1 MFLGTYEYR
10 IDEKGRISLPPRF
23 RDELRQGMVMTQGL
37 EKCITVYSLA
47 EWQRVSDRM
56 AAQPA
61 NRSKAR
67 RIGRFTFATAFMADL
82 DAQGRVAIPAPLR
95 RYAGIEDAVVVAG
108 VNNYFEIWSTDSWE
122 AESSLMENEAWQISE
137 GIEESTVAGPQAAA
151 PHTPVLLQASVEL
164 IKVRPGGR
172 FVDGTVGTGGHAEAI
187 LQGSSPGGPLLGI
200 DADPKALEIAGRRL
214 APYGAGGDS
223 GERQLQPPGGDLPGP

>member
-67 RIGRFTFATAFMADL
+67 RIGRFTFAAAFMADM
-82 DAQGRVAIPAPLR
+82 DAQGRVAVPAPLR
-95 RYAGIEDAVVVAG
+95 KYAGIDDAVVVAG
-108 VNNYFEIWSTDSWE
+108 VNHYFEIWSTASWE

-137 GIEESTVAGPQAAA
+137 GIEESP
-151 PHTPVLLQASVEL
+151 
-164 IKVRPGGR
+164 
-172 FVDGTVGTGGHAEAI
+172 
-187 LQGSSPGGPLLGI
+187 
-200 DADPKALEIAGRRL
+200 
-214 APYGAGGDS
+214 
-223 GERQLQPPGGDLPGP
+223 

>member
-1 MFLGTYEYR
+1 VFLGTYEYR
-10 IDEKGRISLPPRF
+10 IDEKGRVSLPPRF

-56 AAQPA
+56 AARPP

-67 RIGRFTFATAFMADL
+67 RIGRFTFAAAFMADL
-82 DAQGRVAIPAPLR
+82 DNQGRAAIPAPLR

-108 VNNYFEIWSTDSWE
+108 VNNYFEIWSTASWE

-137 GIEESTVAGPQAAA
+137 GIDESP
-151 PHTPVLLQASVEL
+151 
-164 IKVRPGGR
+164 
-172 FVDGTVGTGGHAEAI
+172 
-187 LQGSSPGGPLLGI
+187 
-200 DADPKALEIAGRRL
+200 
-214 APYGAGGDS
+214 
-223 GERQLQPPGGDLPGP
+223 